1 MGEGPARERGL
12 RREGARMLE
21 KSCDTCAHKSAES
34 VDDEG
39 NRIVD
44 CDANDLQMYSPWA
57 EDCKHWE
64 KSLAQD

>member
-1 MGEGPARERGL
+1 
-12 RREGARMLE
+12 MLE